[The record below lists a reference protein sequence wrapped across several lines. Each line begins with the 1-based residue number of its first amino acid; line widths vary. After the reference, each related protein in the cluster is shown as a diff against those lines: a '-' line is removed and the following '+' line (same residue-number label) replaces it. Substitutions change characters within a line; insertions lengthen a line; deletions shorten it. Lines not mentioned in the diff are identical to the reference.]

1 MPAISAKGITNTDM
15 IDLIIFTIF
24 IFKYISPVI
33 LFLFKFVALQV
44 AQY

>member
-33 LFLFKFVALQV
+33 LFLFKFVAFQV